1 MEDMNARSPVL
12 TLEPLRGWGL
22 VRAAWSDLQ
31 AGLRL
36 LPLAVTL
43 GWLDIKM
50 RYRGSILGPLWL
62 TLSTAVM
69 IGAMGVVYGY
79 LFHMDLK
86 AYLPFL
92 SLSIV
97 LWGYGG
103 TVVNDA
109 GTVFTQNTSLF
120 HAMRIPASLPVM
132 QVIVRNLLILLHNM
146 VVVVVVFAVFH
157 VLPQQIW
164 SLLFSLPLWIVDS
177 FCVILLIGMLG
188 ARFRDIAP
196 IVASLMQIF
205 FFVTPVI
212 WKPELITTGRQYL
225 LLDPFYPLLEI
236 VRAPLLGQTVE
247 SIVWEAALGHS
258 VLLWLLA
265 AILFCRMR
273 SRIPYWI

>member
-12 TLEPLRGWGL
+12 VLEPQRGWGL
-22 VRAAWSDLQ
+22 VRSAAADLR

-36 LPLAVTL
+36 FPLAAAL

-69 IGAMGVVYGY
+69 IGATGVVYGY
-79 LFHMDLK
+79 LFHMDLRT
-86 AYLPFL
+86 YLPFL

-97 LWGYGG
+97 LWGYIG

-109 GTVFTQNTSLF
+109 GTVFTQNTPLF
-120 HAMRIPASLPVM
+120 HSMRIPASLPVI

-146 VVVVVVFAVFH
+146 VVVAVVFAVFRIWPH
-157 VLPQQIW
+157 QIW
-164 SLLFSLPLWIVDS
+164 SLLLSLPVWIVDS

-225 LLDPFYPLLEI
+225 LLDPFYSLLEI
-236 VRAPLLGQTVE
+236 VRAPLLGRTVDAV
-247 SIVWEAALGHS
+247 VWEAAIGHS
-258 VLLWLLA
+258 VFLWLLA
-265 AILFCRMR
+265 SILFCRMR